1 MEGLEYLVSFL
12 FFYQYKWDQS
22 LHCVLVHTN
31 DKISLSLPA
40 IMYEQNCFKPVPSLA
55 MSKWID
61 VHFRDDPGL
70 AR

>member
-1 MEGLEYLVSFL
+1 MDERKDEKISFPL
-12 FFYQYKWDQS
+12 FFFYQYKWDQS

-55 MSKWID
+55 MSK
-61 VHFRDDPGL
+61 
-70 AR
+70 

>member
-1 MEGLEYLVSFL
+1 MDEWKDEKISFPL

-40 IMYEQNCFKPVPSLA
+40 IMYEQNCLKPVLF
-55 MSKWID
+55 
-61 VHFRDDPGL
+61 HH
-70 AR
+70 